1 MSRDREPPRYF
12 RGRFPAGFFAHLWKA
27 VTKQH
32 HRQLTPLLRKVIP
45 EDGIVFD
52 VGAHAGQYAK
62 LFASLAPKGFVYA
75 FEPQSYARRILR
87 AAIGANRLRNVAILP
102 FGLGATSGIAMLTL
116 PVKKSGSY
124 GFGLAHLGHDDGK
137 REAEREAVAVATLDQ
152 AVEALGLSRL
162 DFIKADIE
170 GFEQRMIEGGKK
182 SLKRL
187 KPALLLECNEAHLKR
202 AGGSVAGLWT
212 LLRGLGYRAHDPG
225 DAGLAPISAPR
236 EGDILFL
243 MKKKPR

>member
-1 MSRDREPPRYF
+1 MSPAPEPPRYF

-32 HRQLTPLLRKVIP
+32 HRNLTPLLRRVIP

-62 LFASLAPKGFVYA
+62 LFAKLAPKGFVYA

-102 FGLGATSGIAMLTL
+102 FGLGAKSGITMLTL
-116 PVKKSGSY
+116 PIKNSGSY
-124 GFGLAHLGHDDGK
+124 GFGLAHMGRDDGK
-137 REAEREAVAVATLDQ
+137 RRTEREAVAVATLDQ
-152 AVEALGLSRL
+152 AVEALGLARL

-170 GFEQRMIEGGKK
+170 GFEQKLIEGGRK

-187 KPALLLECNEAHLKR
+187 RPALLLECNQAHLAR
-202 AGGSVAGLWT
+202 AGGSVAGLWK

-225 DAGLAPISAPR
+225 SSDLAPLSAPH

-243 MKKKPR
+243 MKRKSI

>member
-1 MSRDREPPRYF
+1 MSAGQETPRYF

-32 HRQLTPLLRKVIP
+32 HRELTPLLRGLIP

-62 LFASLAPKGFVYA
+62 LFARLAPKGFVYA

-87 AAIGANRLRNVAILP
+87 AAIRLNRLRNVAILP
-102 FGLGATSGIAMLTL
+102 FGLGAASGIAMLTL

-124 GFGLAHLGHDDGK
+124 GFGLAHMGHDDGK
-137 REAEREAVAVATLDQ
+137 RDAEREAVAVATLDQ
-152 AVEALGLSRL
+152 AVAALGLARL

-170 GFEQRMIEGGKK
+170 GFEQRMVAGGKK

-187 KPALLLECNEAHLKR
+187 QPALLLECNQAHLAR
-202 AGGSVAGLWT
+202 AGDSVAGLWT
-212 LLRGLGYRAHDPG
+212 LLEGLGYRAHDPG
-225 DAGLAPISAPR
+225 SSDLAPIAKPR

-243 MKKKPR
+243 MKKKSR

>member
-1 MSRDREPPRYF
+1 
-12 RGRFPAGFFAHLWKA
+12 
-27 VTKQH
+27 
-32 HRQLTPLLRKVIP
+32 LRRVIP
-45 EDGIVFD
+45 ADGIVFD

-62 LFASLAPKGFVYA
+62 LFAKLAPKGFVYA

-87 AAIGANRLRNVAILP
+87 AAIRLNRLRNVAILP

-116 PVKKSGSY
+116 PIKNSGSY
-124 GFGLAHLGHDDGK
+124 GFGLAHMGRDDGT
-137 REAEREAVAVATLDQ
+137 RRAEREAVAVATLDQ
-152 AVEALGLSRL
+152 AVEALDLDRL

-170 GFEQRMIEGGKK
+170 GFEQKLIEGGRK

-202 AGGSVAGLWT
+202 AGGSVVGLWK
-212 LLRGLGYRAHDPG
+212 LLRSLGYRAHDQG
-225 DAGLAPISAPR
+225 SSDLALLSAPR

-243 MKKKPR
+243 MKKKSR